1 MSSNVRTYVM
11 LHMIV
16 LLSSFIP
23 SIVLLIDMPA
33 IELLFLRTLFAFVM
47 LVVLINKRASPHLF
61 KRKEI
66 LHMVGSGVL
75 VFLYWGL
82 SFISAKI
89 STASVCLVGMATTS
103 LWISFLDPL
112 LSKRKSRPF
121 QVLVGMNAILGIY
134 IIFNSNFDYGWGLA
148 VGIIGAIFGA
158 LLTIYNAKLAHQH
171 DSYVVTLYQMAG
183 ALFSTTLFL
192 PFYYY
197 YFLAPKGESF
207 QFEASPTDYIL
218 ILGLAFV
225 FSIYAYS
232 IFISIMKS
240 IPPFTVAL
248 VSNLNPVY
256 GTAAAILL
264 FQENVMNTGFYIG
277 TGLLLLSVFTYPILS
292 DYMKNYKKT
301 QLESLREQQKVQN
314 EKRQET
320 VSIE

>member
-23 SIVLLIDMPA
+23 SIVRLIDVPA
-33 IELLFLRTLFAFVM
+33 IELLFLRTLAAFVM
-47 LVVLINKRASPHLF
+47 LIVLINKRALPRLF
-61 KRKEI
+61 KKKEI
-66 LHMVGSGVL
+66 FQMLGSGIL
-75 VFLYWGL
+75 VFFYWGL

-112 LSKRKSRPF
+112 LSNRKSRPF

-134 IIFNSNFDYGWGLA
+134 IIFNSDFDYGWGLA
-148 VGIIGAIFGA
+148 IGIIGAIFGA

-171 DSYVVTLYQMAG
+171 DAYVVTLYQMAG
-183 ALFSTTLFL
+183 ALISTILFL

-197 YFLAPKGESF
+197 FFLVPEGKSF
-207 QFEASPTDYIL
+207 QFSASPTDYML

-264 FQENVMNTGFYIG
+264 FQETVMNTGFYIG

-292 DYMKNYKKT
+292 DYMKNYKKNQIENLKQQQT
-301 QLESLREQQKVQN
+301 ETSQANKKEVQLK
-314 EKRQET
+314 
-320 VSIE
+320 

>member
-1 MSSNVRTYVM
+1 
-11 LHMIV
+11 MIV

-33 IELLFLRTLFAFVM
+33 IELLFLRTLSAFVM
-47 LVVLINKRASPHLF
+47 LMVLINKRAAPKLF

-66 LHMVGSGVL
+66 IHMLSSGIL
-75 VFLYWGL
+75 VFFYWGL
-82 SFISAKI
+82 SFISAKM

-103 LWISFLDPL
+103 LWISFLDPI
-112 LSKRKSRPF
+112 LSNRKSRPF

-134 IIFNSNFDYGWGLA
+134 IIFNSDFDYGWGLA

-171 DSYVVTLYQMAG
+171 DAYVVTFYQMGG
-183 ALFSTTLFL
+183 ALISTTIFL

-197 YFLAPKGESF
+197 FFLLPEGKSF
-207 QFEASPTDYIL
+207 QFDASAMDYIL

-264 FQENVMNTGFYIG
+264 FQESVMNTGFYIG
-277 TGLLLLSVFTYPILS
+277 TGLLLLSVFTYPVLS

-301 QLESLREQQKVQN
+301 QLEKDSKQKI
-314 EKRQET
+314 K
-320 VSIE
+320 I

>member
-1 MSSNVRTYVM
+1 MSSNVRMYVM

-33 IELLFLRTLFAFVM
+33 IELLFLRTLAAFAM
-47 LVVLINKRASPHLF
+47 LLVLMNRKISPKLF
-61 KRKEI
+61 TRQAI
-66 LHMVGSGVL
+66 VQMLSSGIL

-103 LWISFLDPL
+103 LWISFLDPI

-134 IIFNSNFDYGWGLA
+134 IIFNSDFDYGWGLA
-148 VGIIGAIFGA
+148 IGIIGAIFGA
-158 LLTIYNAKLAHQH
+158 LLTIYNAKLAQQH
-171 DSYVVTLYQMAG
+171 DAYVVTFYQMGG
-183 ALFSTTLFL
+183 ALISTTIFL

-197 YFLAPKGESF
+197 FFLQPEGKSF
-207 QFEASPTDYIL
+207 QFDASAVDYIL

-232 IFISIMKS
+232 IFISVMKS

-277 TGLLLLSVFTYPILS
+277 TGLLLISVFAYPILS
-292 DYMKNYKKT
+292 DYMKNYTKTKIEKSKKQGT
-301 QLESLREQQKVQN
+301 ITKEEPARAK
-314 EKRQET
+314 
-320 VSIE
+320 

>member
-1 MSSNVRTYVM
+1 MSSNVRTYVL

-33 IELLFLRTLFAFVM
+33 IELLFLRTLAAFFM
-47 LVVLINKRASPHLF
+47 LLVLMNKRVSPRLF
-61 KRKEI
+61 KKKE
-66 LHMVGSGVL
+66 LVHMISSGIL
-75 VFLYWGL
+75 VFFYWGL

-112 LSKRKSRPF
+112 LSNRKSRPF

-134 IIFNSNFDYGWGLA
+134 IIFNSDFDYGWGLA
-148 VGIIGAIFGA
+148 IGIIGAIFGA

-171 DSYVVTLYQMAG
+171 NAYVVTFYQMSG
-183 ALFSTTLFL
+183 ALISTIIFL

-197 YFLAPKGESF
+197 FFLVPNGESF
-207 QFEASPTDYIL
+207 QFDASIVDYTL

-264 FQENVMNTGFYIG
+264 FQETVMNTGFYIG
-277 TGLLLLSVFTYPILS
+277 TGLLLLSVFTYPILN
-292 DYMKNYKKT
+292 DYMKNYKKE
-301 QLESLREQQKVQN
+301 QINHSKKKRE
-314 EKRQET
+314 
-320 VSIE
+320 

>member
-1 MSSNVRTYVM
+1 MSNMRTYIM
-11 LHMIV
+11 LHIIV
-16 LLSSFIP
+16 LLSSLIP
-23 SIVLLIDMPA
+23 SIVLLIGMPA
-33 IELLFLRTLFAFVM
+33 IELLLLRTFAAFLM
-47 LVVLINKRASPHLF
+47 LAALVNKKAFF
-61 KRKEI
+61 KNFTTKHI
-66 LHMVGSGVL
+66 LQMLTSGIL

-103 LWISFLDPL
+103 LWISFLDPII
-112 LSKRKSRPF
+112 SKRKSRPF

-134 IIFNSNFDYGWGLA
+134 IIFNSDFEYGWGLA

-158 LLTIYNAKLAHQH
+158 LLTIYNAKLAQ
-171 DSYVVTLYQMAG
+171 DTDAYVVTFYQMGG
-183 ALFSTTLFL
+183 ALLSTVLFL

-197 YFLAPKGESF
+197 YFLVPEGKTL
-207 QFEASPTDYIL
+207 QLEASMEDYML

-232 IFISIMKS
+232 VLIKIMKT

-264 FQENVMNTGFYIG
+264 FQENIMNTGFYIG
-277 TGLLLLSVFTYPILS
+277 TSLLLISVFAYPVLNN
-292 DYMKNYKKT
+292 YMKNYRRKT
-301 QLESLREQQKVQN
+301 LRE
-314 EKRQET
+314 
-320 VSIE
+320 

>member
-1 MSSNVRTYVM
+1 
-11 LHMIV
+11 MIV

-23 SIVLLIDMPA
+23 SIVLLIDVPA
-33 IELLFLRTLFAFVM
+33 IELLFLRTLAAFVI
-47 LVVLINKRASPHLF
+47 LLFLINKRAAPSLF
-61 KRKEI
+61 TKKAI
-66 LHMVGSGVL
+66 LHMLGSGIL

-82 SFISAKI
+82 TFISAKI

-121 QVLVGMNAILGIY
+121 QVLVGINAILGIY
-134 IIFNSNFDYGWGLA
+134 IIVNSDFDYGWGLA
-148 VGIIGAIFGA
+148 IGIIGAIFGA

-171 DSYVVTLYQMAG
+171 DAYVVTFYQMGG
-183 ALFSTTLFL
+183 ALLSTTLFL

-197 YFLAPKGESF
+197 FFLVPEGKSF
-207 QFEASPTDYIL
+207 QFDASLIDYML

-225 FSIYAYS
+225 FSVYAYS
-232 IFISIMKS
+232 VFISIMKS

-264 FQENVMNTGFYIG
+264 FQETVMNTGFYIG
-277 TGLLLLSVFTYPILS
+277 TGLLLLSVFTYPILD

-301 QLESLREQQKVQN
+301 KLKKLKKETRKQESKQKNTEEQN
-314 EKRQET
+314 LI
-320 VSIE
+320 IE

>member
-1 MSSNVRTYVM
+1 MSSNVRMYVM

-33 IELLFLRTLFAFVM
+33 IELLFLRTLAAFLM
-47 LVVLINKRASPHLF
+47 LLVLMNKKAAPSLF
-61 KRKEI
+61 TRKSVFQM
-66 LHMVGSGVL
+66 LGSGIL

-103 LWISFLDPL
+103 LWISFLDPI

-121 QVLVGMNAILGIY
+121 QILVGMNAILGIY
-134 IIFNSNFDYGWGLA
+134 IIFNSDFDYGWGLA
-148 VGIIGAIFGA
+148 IGIIGAIFGA
-158 LLTIYNAKLAHQH
+158 LLTIYNAKLAQQH
-171 DSYVVTLYQMAG
+171 DAYVVTFYQMGG
-183 ALFSTTLFL
+183 ALITSIIFL

-197 YFLAPKGESF
+197 FFLVPEGKSL
-207 QFEASPTDYIL
+207 QFDAAPTDYIL

-225 FSIYAYS
+225 FSIYVYS
-232 IFISIMKS
+232 IFISIMKA

-277 TGLLLLSVFTYPILS
+277 TGLLLISVFAYPILS

-301 QLESLREQQKVQN
+301 RTETLKIERDKVSK
-314 EKRQET
+314 EKT
-320 VSIE
+320 IVMD

>member
-23 SIVLLIDMPA
+23 SIVLLIDVPA

-47 LVVLINKRASPHLF
+47 LIVLINKRALPSLF

-66 LHMVGSGVL
+66 LHMLGSGIL

-171 DSYVVTLYQMAG
+171 DAYVVTLYQMAG
-183 ALFSTTLFL
+183 ALLSTTLFL

-197 YFLAPKGESF
+197 YFLVPKGESF
-207 QFEASPTDYIL
+207 QFEANPTDYML

-264 FQENVMNTGFYIG
+264 FQESVMNTGFYIG

-301 QLESLREQQKVQN
+301 QLVNLREH
-314 EKRQET
+314 EKTHNKKET
-320 VSIE
+320 VSID

>member
-33 IELLFLRTLFAFVM
+33 IELLFLRTLSAFFM
-47 LVVLINKRASPHLF
+47 LLVLMNKRISPRLF
-61 KRKEI
+61 TRKAV
-66 LHMVGSGVL
+66 LNMLGSGIL

-82 SFISAKI
+82 TFISAKI

-134 IIFNSNFDYGWGLA
+134 IIFNSDFDYGWGLA

-171 DSYVVTLYQMAG
+171 DAYVVTFYQMGG
-183 ALFSTTLFL
+183 ALISTTIFL

-197 YFLAPKGESF
+197 FFLVPKGESL
-207 QFEASPTDYIL
+207 QFEASSTDYML

-225 FSIYAYS
+225 FSIYVYS

-264 FQENVMNTGFYIG
+264 FQETVMNTGFYIG

-292 DYMKNYKKT
+292 DYMKNYKKE
-301 QLESLREQQKVQN
+301 QLESLKEEDNKKST
-314 EKRQET
+314 EITE
-320 VSIE
+320 